1 MSDQSSSTSDT
12 PKSYNQILAQEIEA
26 GLREFDRS
34 SSSLFL
40 SAVSAGLDLGFSLLA
55 IAALVILA
63 DGQSE
68 LVQQLLVA
76 NAYTIGFIFV
86 ILGRSELFTEH
97 TILAVLPV
105 LDRQRSL
112 SRLGSTWGL
121 IYAGNILGGFVFAV
135 FIVVIGHEFGI
146 FEYFVLA
153 EIVHPYITHST
164 LGLFGGAVL
173 AGWLMGLYRC
183 KKNTSAFRRVMNS
196 T

>member
-26 GLREFDRS
+26 GLRELDRS

-97 TILAVLPV
+97 TTL
-105 LDRQRSL
+105 L
-112 SRLGSTWGL
+112 SFPCWIDSDHSVGS
-121 IYAGNILGGFVFAV
+121 
-135 FIVVIGHEFGI
+135 
-146 FEYFVLA
+146 
-153 EIVHPYITHST
+153 
-164 LGLFGGAVL
+164 GAH
-173 AGWLMGLYRC
+173 GD
-183 KKNTSAFRRVMNS
+183 
-196 T
+196 